1 MLKYASAILF
11 SIFSLSSVA
20 ATEEVDYELM
30 FDDCTKNADG
40 PITGKLDVCAEQI
53 SAAIDVEINDLS
65 KKILIKLAGVENAN
79 PQDAVNS
86 FNTAQQAWLQYR
98 NLQCDLAG
106 KYVGSAEY
114 AYCPM
119 KLGIARVKELREL
132 VQ

>member
-1 MLKYASAILF
+1 MLRYASVILF
-11 SIFSLSSVA
+11 FTFSLSPVA

-30 FDDCTKNADG
+30 FDDCTKSTDG
-40 PITGKLDVCAEQI
+40 PITGRLGVCAEQI
-53 SAAIDVEINDLS
+53 SEAIDIEINDLS
-65 KKILIKLAGVENAN
+65 KKILLKLASVENAT
-79 PQDAVNS
+79 PQEAVNS
-86 FNTAQQAWLQYR
+86 FNMAQQSWLKYR

-106 KYVGSAEY
+106 KYLGSAQY